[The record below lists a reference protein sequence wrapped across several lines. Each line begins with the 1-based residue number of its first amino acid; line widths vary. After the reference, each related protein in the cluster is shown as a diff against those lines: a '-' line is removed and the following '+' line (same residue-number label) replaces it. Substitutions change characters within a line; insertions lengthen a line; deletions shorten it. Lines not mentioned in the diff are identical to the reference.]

1 MKPKLFLFLIIQMFF
16 LSIITSIYSQNT
28 SIQITSKSITEF
40 LVENNKKID
49 DIQVVILQ
57 DINGEISFST
67 GEALGI
73 KKNNSNE
80 VVIFVLSQT
89 IDPLKLKFSEENDM
103 PFPLPFPGSIS
114 ILEIKKDNML
124 HLFYDNIKFSIK
136 F

>member
-1 MKPKLFLFLIIQMFF
+1 MKPTKLLLASILILFSFSFNAFAQSLRIVTTTQ
-16 LSIITSIYSQNT
+16 SINEY
-28 SIQITSKSITEF
+28 

-57 DINGEISFST
+57 ENQGNATFSS

-80 VVIFVLSQT
+80 VVIFVMNQT
-89 IDPLKLKFSEENDM
+89 IDPLKLTFSEGNDM

-114 ILEIKKDNML
+114 LMEIKKDNTL
-124 HLFYDNIKFSIK
+124 YLFYANANFSIK

>member
-1 MKPKLFLFLIIQMFF
+1 MKPTRLLLTSVFILFSFSFNAFAQSLRIV
-16 LSIITSIYSQNT
+16 TT
-28 SIQITSKSITEF
+28 TKSINEY

-57 DINGEISFST
+57 ESQGKATFSS
-67 GEALGI
+67 GEAIGI

-80 VVIFVLSQT
+80 VVIFVLNQT

-114 ILEIKKDNML
+114 IMEIKKDNTL
-124 HLFYDNIKFSIK
+124 HLFYDNANFSIK